1 MHRETRAR
9 VCVCR
14 SVSRDEPKPNERERE
29 KKKTLLS
36 GERRE
41 KRGGENGHETNTL
54 EVGVTVRLF
63 YYMCER
69 SSFFAHSHVF
79 CVFCLFCFVLF
90 CFFHVFYFFFSA
102 ATSSTTHR
110 ISST

>member
-1 MHRETRAR
+1 M
-9 VCVCR
+9 
-14 SVSRDEPKPNERERE
+14 
-29 KKKTLLS
+29 
-36 GERRE
+36 
-41 KRGGENGHETNTL
+41 GENGHETNTL

-79 CVFCLFCFVLF
+79 CLFCFVLF